1 VELVPSVPRVFGFYH
16 ADGPELLLSPLSHV
30 VIDDGRR
37 YLERTAG
44 QYDVITIDP
53 PPPVEAAGSSLLYSK
68 EFYTIINRRLRSGG
82 IFQQWLPYGDAVV
95 QASVA
100 RALKESFP
108 YVRVFHPVGGR
119 GFHFL
124 ASGQPLPERT
134 AAELAQHLTPK
145 AARDL
150 MEWGPEPTPEL
161 QFASVLQKEL
171 SLDQMIAQAPDAP
184 ALQDDRPENEYY
196 LMRRRRAGP
205 RH

>member
-1 VELVPSVPRVFGFYH
+1 
-16 ADGPELLLSPLSHV
+16 V
-30 VIDDGRR
+30 V
-37 YLERTAG
+37 
-44 QYDVITIDP
+44 
-53 PPPVEAAGSSLLYSK
+53 AAGSSLLYSK

-134 AAELAQHLTPK
+134 AGELTQRLPPK
-145 AARDL
+145 AASDL

-196 LMRRRRAGP
+196 LMRRRRAEP
-205 RH
+205 RR